1 MRWWD
6 QRLSGPL
13 YCRMDASFQIL
24 TQSATGR
31 DLCNTGDAGGAPACS
46 QAVFLGLLITGV
58 PLCGCSQWP
67 APRTPFLHCSLPPFL

>member
-24 TQSATGR
+24 TQSATRR
-31 DLCNTGDAGGAPACS
+31 DLCNMVMLAEPQRAHRLSSWACS
-46 QAVFLGLLITGV
+46 SPGCRFVAAPSGLPQGH
-58 PLCGCSQWP
+58 
-67 APRTPFLHCSLPPFL
+67 PFYAAHFRLL